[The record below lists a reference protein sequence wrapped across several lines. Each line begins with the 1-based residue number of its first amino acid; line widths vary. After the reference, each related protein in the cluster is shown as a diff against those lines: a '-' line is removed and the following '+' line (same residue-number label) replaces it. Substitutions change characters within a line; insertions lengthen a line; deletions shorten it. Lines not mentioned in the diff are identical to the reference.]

1 MSESQ
6 RLGIQ
11 NELENVI
18 GDSGK
23 VYYLPDTNVKLNYPC
38 IVYELADE
46 QYSRA
51 NNRVYGSLD
60 YYDVTVI
67 DRDPTCSIKDRL
79 VRQFAGVRFDRRYVS
94 DNLYHFVYRIPYRGD
109 VNDTA

>member
-11 NELENVI
+11 NALEKVMK
-18 GDSGK
+18 GSGK
-23 VYYLPDTNVKLNYPC
+23 VYYLPDTNVNLNYPC
-38 IVYELADE
+38 IVYELSDE

-51 NNRVYGSLD
+51 NNRVYAALD
-60 YYDVTVI
+60 YYDVTII
-67 DRDPTCSIKDRL
+67 DRDPTTSIRDRL
-79 VRQFAGVRFDRRYVS
+79 VEEFSGIRFDRRYLS

-109 VNDTA
+109 VNG